1 MTEHS
6 MISTGAGGESALQAS
21 RPLIEGL
28 RRPGAYPHP
37 TRRVELLE
45 THCAWVLLTGE
56 FAFKI
61 KKPVDFAFLDYSTLE
76 KRRFFCQEE
85 IRLNR
90 RFAPQ
95 IYLDVVAIRGEP
107 ERPHIGDDGPVLEY
121 AVRMRQFPADG
132 LLSQLAE
139 TGRLEAAHIDQMI
152 ARIADFHRT
161 TGRASPASEYGDPAR
176 IHHWVVEN
184 FEHVRSAVSSAEDLQ
199 QLARLRQWV
208 EQERV
213 RLDALLRS
221 GKREWF
227 IGECDGDVD
236 LGNLTLIDGVV
247 TLFDCIE
254 FNPELRWIDVM
265 SEVAFLIMDLQER
278 GYAGFANRFLNGY
291 LQHTGDY
298 EGIGVLPY
306 YLVYRAAVRAKVAV
320 LRAQQAAPASP
331 VLRHA
336 RREYHEYASLA
347 GQYTEP
353 RRPALLITCGLS
365 GSGKSTL
372 AGRLCEQ
379 LGLIQLRS
387 DLERKR
393 LAGLAAQDNS
403 RSALGAGLY
412 TPDQTEQ
419 TYRRLAQ
426 LAAAV
431 IGAGYTALV
440 DATFL
445 QRRHREMFRRLAGD
459 RGVPF
464 AILDCQAPEV
474 ELRRRIRQRQ
484 AAGADASEADLQV
497 LDAQLAG
504 REALD
509 GTETARAI
517 RVDTAAPEHFAALL
531 DELHQRELIDPG

>member
-6 MISTGAGGESALQAS
+6 MISTGAGGESALEAS
-21 RPLIEGL
+21 RLLIEGL

-61 KKPVDFAFLDYSTLE
+61 KKPVDFGFLDYSTLE

-184 FEHVRSAVSSAEDLQ
+184 FEHVRSVVSSAEDLQ

-221 GKREWF
+221 RKRDGF
-227 IGECDGDVD
+227 IRECHGDLH
-236 LGNLTLIDGVV
+236 LGNLTLIDGRV

-254 FNPELRWIDVM
+254 FNPELRWIDVI

-372 AGRLCEQ
+372 ASRLCEQ

-445 QRRHREMFRRLAGD
+445 QRRHREMFRGLAGD

-464 AILDCQAPEV
+464 AILDCQAPEA

-484 AAGADASEADLQV
+484 AAGADASEANLQV

>member
-1 MTEHS
+1 M
-6 MISTGAGGESALQAS
+6 
-21 RPLIEGL
+21 
-28 RRPGAYPHP
+28 
-37 TRRVELLE
+37 
-45 THCAWVLLTGE
+45 
-56 FAFKI
+56 
-61 KKPVDFAFLDYSTLE
+61 
-76 KRRFFCQEE
+76 
-85 IRLNR
+85 
-90 RFAPQ
+90 
-95 IYLDVVAIRGEP
+95 
-107 ERPHIGDDGPVLEY
+107 
-121 AVRMRQFPADG
+121 
-132 LLSQLAE
+132 
-139 TGRLEAAHIDQMI
+139 
-152 ARIADFHRT
+152 
-161 TGRASPASEYGDPAR
+161 
-176 IHHWVVEN
+176 
-184 FEHVRSAVSSAEDLQ
+184 
-199 QLARLRQWV
+199 

-221 GKREWF
+221 RKRDGF
-227 IGECDGDVD
+227 IRECHGDLH
-236 LGNLTLIDGVV
+236 LGNLTLIDGRV

-254 FNPELRWIDVM
+254 FNPELRWIDVI

-445 QRRHREMFRRLAGD
+445 QRRHREMFRGLAGD

-464 AILDCQAPEV
+464 AILDCQAPEA

-484 AAGADASEADLQV
+484 AAGADASEANLQV

-504 REALD
+504 REAQHPLHQVDAGIEYHKDNLSLAVAWYGSFFTNNNPSLTWETPYLATPETSLLRMAREPDNEFQQVSLSGKYRLDTWKTVIAFLAASGTGKQNEAFLDYTSNSNYEGQFDLPRDTLD
-509 GTETARAI
+509 GK
-517 RVDTAAPEHFAALL
+517 VDTLNYSFTLTSRPNDRLRVKFGYRY
-531 DELHQRELIDPG
+531 DERDNRTPVAEWSRVIVDGFPSGDPGENVPYSYDRMHTTTSVEYRVLDNLRFSGGYEYREINRDFQEVAEQTTNTGWGQVRWQPAAWPSI

>member
-1 MTEHS
+1 LTEHS
-6 MISTGAGGESALQAS
+6 IIHGPAGADASLQVS
-21 RPLIEGL
+21 RKLIDGL
-28 RRPGAYPHP
+28 VRPSAYPHP

-61 KKPVDFAFLDYSTLE
+61 KKPVDFGFLDYSTLE

-95 IYLDVVAIRGEP
+95 IYLDVVAIRGES
-107 ERPHIGDDGPVLEY
+107 EQPHIEGDGPVLEY

-139 TGRLEAAHIDQMI
+139 TGRLQAAHIDQMI
-152 ARIADFHRT
+152 ERIAEFHRT
-161 TGRASPASEYGDPAR
+161 TGSASPESDYGDPAR

-184 FEHVRSAVSSAEDLQ
+184 FEHVRSAISSAEDLQ

-213 RLDALLRS
+213 RLDTLLRS
-221 GKREWF
+221 RKRDGF
-227 IGECDGDVD
+227 IRECHGDLH

-254 FNPELRWIDVM
+254 FNPELRWIDVI

-347 GQYTEP
+347 GQYTQP

-372 AGRLCEQ
+372 AGQLCEQ

-393 LAGLAAQDNS
+393 LAGLAALDSS
-403 RSALGAGLY
+403 RSALGAGIY

-431 IGAGYTALV
+431 VGAGYTALV

-445 QRRHREMFRRLAGD
+445 RRRHREMFRQLAEDQGL
-459 RGVPF
+459 PF
-464 AILDCQAPEV
+464 AILDCQAPEA
-474 ELRRRIRQRQ
+474 ELRRRIRRRQ
-484 AAGADASEADLQV
+484 AGGADASEANLQV

-504 REALD
+504 REPLD
-509 GTETARAI
+509 GDETARAI
-517 RVDTAAPEHFAALL
+517 RVDTSAPEHFAALL
-531 DELHQRELIDPG
+531 DELRQRALIDPG

>member
-1 MTEHS
+1 
-6 MISTGAGGESALQAS
+6 
-21 RPLIEGL
+21 
-28 RRPGAYPHP
+28 
-37 TRRVELLE
+37 LLE

-61 KKPVDFAFLDYSTLE
+61 KKPVDFGFLDYSTLE

-95 IYLDVVAIRGEP
+95 IYLDVVAVRGEP
-107 ERPHIGDDGPVLEY
+107 EQPHIEGDGPVLEY

-139 TGRLEAAHIDQMI
+139 AGRLEAAHIDQMI
-152 ARIADFHRT
+152 ERIADFHQT
-161 TGRASPASEYGDPAR
+161 TQRASPESEYGDPAR

-184 FEHVRSAVSSAEDLQ
+184 FEHVRAAISSAEDLQ
-199 QLARLRQWV
+199 QLARLREWV
-208 EQERV
+208 EQERA

-221 GKREWF
+221 RKRGGF
-227 IGECDGDVD
+227 IRECHGDLH

-254 FNPELRWIDVM
+254 FNPELRWIDVL

-291 LQHTGDY
+291 LQYTGDY

-320 LRAQQAAPASP
+320 LRAQQADPASP
-331 VLRHA
+331 LLRHA
-336 RREYHEYASLA
+336 QREYHEYASLA

-353 RRPALLITCGLS
+353 RHAALLITCGLS

-372 AGRLCEQ
+372 AGQLCEQ
-379 LGLIQLRS
+379 RGMIQLRS

-393 LAGLAAQDNS
+393 LAGLAALESS
-403 RSALGAGLY
+403 RSALGTGIY
-412 TPDQTEQ
+412 TPEQTEQ

-431 IGAGYTALV
+431 VGAGYTALV

-445 QRRHREMFRRLAGD
+445 QRRQRAMFRELAED
-459 RGVPF
+459 RGVQF
-464 AILDCQAPEV
+464 AILDCQAPEA

-484 AAGADASEADLQV
+484 AGGADASEANLQV
-497 LDAQLAG
+497 LDVQLAS
-504 REALD
+504 REPLD
-509 GTETARAI
+509 GDEMARTI
-517 RVDTAAPEHFAALL
+517 PVDTYAPEHFAALL
-531 DELHQRELIDPG
+531 DELRQRELIGPR